1 MKFSNI
7 SGYTTGADDLVGC
20 LGIPNAKSFNVETLL
35 ENNQHKE
42 LFTKLTEKS
51 LKIVAHYGTEPPQ
64 SNFVSVT
71 TFFNPFSPF
80 NNINGAILGI
90 DILRPNKGYPRL
102 IKLENKVHDE
112 INRNVKIYDLNP
124 LMEIVD
130 EYLNHFP
137 LFPGYRFF
145 EANSEF
151 SSLQIHGHEKYHIR
165 KLIKYGDGIRCY
177 ATLSIGVSNKHDC
190 RLIMEDSGYLNYKK
204 EKEEL
209 MESSVKS
216 ILAIEKV
223 EHFLKKNIIYDEI
236 FLLTT
241 FSDELK
247 IDENCFFSRGNGFIP
262 VWSQCQF
269 IYAKPPK
276 EICSTGLSIDKLKK
290 ISFEDWKNLFK
301 DNNTL

>member
-1 MKFSNI
+1 M
-7 SGYTTGADDLVGC
+7 VGC
-20 LGIPNAKSFNVETLL
+20 LGIPNAKSFNMQTLL
-35 ENNQHKE
+35 DSVQDKT
-42 LFTKLTEKS
+42 FFGKLTEKS

-80 NNINGAILGI
+80 DNINGAILGI

-190 RLIMEDSGYLNYKK
+190 RLIMEDSVYLDYKK

-290 ISFEDWKNLFK
+290 ISFEDWKNLIK